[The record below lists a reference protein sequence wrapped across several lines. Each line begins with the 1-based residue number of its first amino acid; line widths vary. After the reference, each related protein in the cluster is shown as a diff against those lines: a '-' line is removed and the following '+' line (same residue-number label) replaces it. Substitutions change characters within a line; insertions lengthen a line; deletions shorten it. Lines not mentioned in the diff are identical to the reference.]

1 MKELKRITLPVLVLT
16 SDFGTVNMWDWE
28 IVTFMK
34 SSGMNA
40 FTPYDLEQTQT
51 ICRALALKREMKEV
65 KFLVFQDRPGV
76 GGQQAEIF
84 KRFWWWEDR
93 SAELIREKFG
103 IRIVKKSFKK
113 LGEAAKKIGDA
124 EARADP
130 EGPAQS
136 RRRAWANG
144 PSARR

>member
-1 MKELKRITLPVLVLT
+1 MLRRRKSFRRWLWAGSCPGADAVVFPQLLGDAFSQLDALKKIKLPVLVLT

-28 IVTFMK
+28 IVTFMR
-34 SSGMNA
+34 SLGMNA
-40 FTPYDLEQTQT
+40 FTPYNIEQTRK

-93 SAELIREKFG
+93 
-103 IRIVKKSFKK
+103 
-113 LGEAAKKIGDA
+113 
-124 EARADP
+124 AR
-130 EGPAQS
+130 S
-136 RRRAWANG
+136 
-144 PSARR
+144 